1 VERRFISFPAST
13 KSLISYRP
21 TFETVSIVQKMK
33 NLGLTSSCHGRRS
46 GLTPERR
53 WNKQRRFT
61 DEFKREAVRLIH
73 ISGRVFG
80 GLGILARRAVRLF
93 K

>member
-1 VERRFISFPAST
+1 
-13 KSLISYRP
+13 
-21 TFETVSIVQKMK
+21 MK

-93 K
+93 KEPFNRVALSTPNDAGQAVSIVSIC